1 MRLALI
7 AAVSRNKVI
16 GIKGQL
22 PWHLPADL
30 KRFRELTVGK
40 PIIMGRATYDSIG
53 RPLPKRLNIV
63 VSSNPAFSA
72 PGCSVAGSLAQAI
85 ELAGVVD
92 EVMVI
97 GGQSL
102 YQEALPLADHL
113 YLTEVD
119 TTIEGDRYFPAYDPD
134 QWRECARRC
143 STADENN
150 AYNHCFVELERLKP
164 ATS

>member
-1 MRLALI
+1 MQLALI
-7 AAVSRNKVI
+7 AAVSRNRVI
-16 GIKGQL
+16 GVDGQL

-30 KRFRELTVGK
+30 KRFKELTLGK

-63 VSSNPAFSA
+63 VSSNPNLSA
-72 PGCSVAGSLAQAI
+72 PGCHIAQSLAQAI
-85 ELAGVVD
+85 ELAGEVD

-102 YQEALPLADHL
+102 YQEALPLADRL

-119 TTIEGDRYFPAYDPD
+119 STVDGDRHFPDYDPAQWQEISRDCIHADEANAYDY
-134 QWRECARRC
+134 CL
-143 STADENN
+143 
-150 AYNHCFVELERLKP
+150 VELQRIRSAP
-164 ATS
+164 S